1 MGDIVD
7 LHDQPAHLE
16 ENLEFVADCCRFA
29 ENILSEEAVR
39 KKWHFDNATWDA
51 LGNNS
56 KLIEAIELEK
66 TRRIRS
72 GQQKRERAQ
81 LLVVQA
87 PDVVAGIMLD
97 NAANPR
103 HRIDSAKVLNDFA
116 ANGPAA
122 APAADRFQ
130 IIINLNGDVER
141 FDKSRLPDANDIDPF
156 NDVGTLPQ
164 GVIAAIATKKK
175 DDDQW

>member
-1 MGDIVD
+1 MGDVVNIKPVR
-7 LHDQPAHLE
+7 LE
-16 ENLEFVADCCRFA
+16 ENFEFVQDCCRFQ
-29 ENILSEEAVR
+29 EGILTEANMKLKYRFADSIWEKLGDNTALLEAV
-39 KKWHFDNATWDA
+39 
-51 LGNNS
+51 
-56 KLIEAIELEK
+56 EEEK
-66 TRRIRS
+66 IRRIRT
-72 GQQKRERAQ
+72 GQQKREKAQ

>member
-1 MGDIVD
+1 M
-7 LHDQPAHLE
+7 
-16 ENLEFVADCCRFA
+16 
-29 ENILSEEAVR
+29 
-39 KKWHFDNATWDA
+39 
-51 LGNNS
+51 
-56 KLIEAIELEK
+56 
-66 TRRIRS
+66 
-72 GQQKRERAQ
+72 
-81 LLVVQA
+81 VVQA

-97 NAANPR
+97 NAANSW

-156 NDVGTLPQ
+156 NDVGTPPQ